1 MMNLYLKLLK
11 RYFKYCRLS
20 AEKAARLSLRKN
32 RDLNDLVKEVN
43 KQSESTGLS
52 NVGYLRLYQMLRN
65 IKPEYVL
72 ECGTG
77 KSTFIIAHAMSQNGN
92 GRKIV
97 TMEESEE
104 WAKKQRELL
113 ANVFSHKKANVWF
126 PGRTKNLIELVHST
140 ITIERHRIW
149 AGSCYENII
158 DYPYTFIMVD
168 GPQLT
173 EEYFINVDLINILK
187 RSNSPVSVWID
198 GRWATVAMC
207 RALFG
212 DKVISKPGWKHTE
225 IYSATREDI
234 FRDLKFIRKEMFMM
248 AKGR

>member
-1 MMNLYLKLLK
+1 MSWFTVLPLLK
-11 RYFKYCRLS
+11 
-20 AEKAARLSLRKN
+20 
-32 RDLNDLVKEVN
+32 
-43 KQSESTGLS
+43 
-52 NVGYLRLYQMLRN
+52 
-65 IKPEYVL
+65 
-72 ECGTG
+72 
-77 KSTFIIAHAMSQNGN
+77 
-92 GRKIV
+92 
-97 TMEESEE
+97 
-104 WAKKQRELL
+104 
-113 ANVFSHKKANVWF
+113 
-126 PGRTKNLIELVHST
+126 
-140 ITIERHRIW
+140 RHRIW

-234 FRDLKFIRKEMFMM
+234 FRDLKFIRKEMFIM
-248 AKGR
+248 AKGI

>member
-1 MMNLYLKLLK
+1 MMNLYLKLRK
-11 RYFKYCRLS
+11 KYFKYCRLS

-104 WAKKQRELL
+104 WAKKQRGLL
-113 ANVFSHKKANVWF
+113 ANIFSHKKADVWF
-126 PGRTKNLIELVHST
+126 PGRTENLIELVYSPT
-140 ITIERHRIW
+140 TIERHRIW

-212 DKVISKPGWKHTE
+212 DKVIRKPGWKHTE

-234 FRDLKFIRKEMFMM
+234 SRDLKFIRKEMFIM